1 MQIQRRLGHVNNLP
15 SDFSHSEIGSPVSM
29 HRVDFVEKF
38 VKRKSLPAGPSS
50 RNDFSYSRFRR
61 AMSRANWWSEQGKA

>member
-15 SDFSHSEIGSPVSM
+15 YDFSHSEIGSPVSM

-38 VKRKSLPAGPSS
+38 VKRKSLPAGPSLS
-50 RNDFSYSRFRR
+50 QRLFV
-61 AMSRANWWSEQGKA
+61 